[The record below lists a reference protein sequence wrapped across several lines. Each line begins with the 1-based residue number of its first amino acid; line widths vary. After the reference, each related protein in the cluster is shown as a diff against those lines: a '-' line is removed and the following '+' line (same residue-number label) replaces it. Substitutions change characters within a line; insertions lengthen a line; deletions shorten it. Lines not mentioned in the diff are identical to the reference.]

1 VRKKT
6 KYILSIGALS
16 VGIIVCLG
24 TFVLIN
30 YLDTPFDNR
39 AFDREL
45 WIINYDNYHPDN
57 PRAEM
62 IYDLKRNHLR
72 AGMTRGE
79 VIKLLGK
86 PDRRNKRHFI
96 SYLIGMQGFVA
107 DPGQLEFELN
117 DENRV
122 IKFYLVER

>member
-1 VRKKT
+1 
-6 KYILSIGALS
+6 LSIGALS

>member
-1 VRKKT
+1 MRKKT

>member
-1 VRKKT
+1 MRKKT

-24 TFVLIN
+24 IFVFIN
-30 YLDTPFDNR
+30 YFDTPFDNR
-39 AFDREL
+39 VFDREL
-45 WIINYDNYHPDN
+45 WIRNYDNYHPDN

-62 IYDLKRNHLR
+62 IYDLTKNHLR
-72 AGMTRGE
+72 AGMTKGE